1 MRQLTNYIVLLFLWL
16 NSMLAFGITVSS
28 GYAGIPTPTAETFK
42 DSLDWADY
50 YFNIHRFEE
59 AVPIYKKN
67 LEATN
72 EEEKIH
78 ILKKLAL
85 SEAALDNTEE
95 SISYIYDYFKI
106 DFQPTF
112 LLHEDF
118 DGIRREQSF
127 AKLSGT
133 VLPKFTGWSIFY
145 LFVCLIGF
153 YVTFVLLIN
162 KKIDK
167 QARILIATFV
177 FIHSLFIL
185 NICVNQTN
193 YVFEFPHTYLMS
205 TWSSFLYGPLLFLY
219 YKRVSKSSDLNKKDL
234 WHFLPTVVLTI
245 YLFFTVYG
253 FSGAQKVTQML
264 QRLEEGLNPGDST
277 KLLLLV
283 SLKAISLGVYA
294 LFVHWIL
301 TRNKEGLNKKTRIW
315 QKNIYLIHVSYVA
328 VYLVYGAYIIA
339 GINSGI
345 FYHAPIVLMST
356 MVLYIGYAANVQ
368 PDVFSG
374 RYSYTNRLF
383 PKYVKSGLTESLS
396 QELKQNLSDL
406 FQKEKLYRNNDIN
419 LDMVAD
425 KLDTTRHNASQLINE
440 HFNMSFREFVNSHR
454 IQEAKE
460 LLEKEHEL
468 NIIDIAYEVGY
479 NNKVSFNKAF
489 KKDTQLTPSEYLNN
503 LKQG

>member
-1 MRQLTNYIVLLFLWL
+1 MFLWL
-16 NSMLAFGITVSS
+16 NSMLAFGITLSS

-50 YFNIHRFEE
+50 YFNIHRFKE
-59 AVPIYKKN
+59 AVPLYKKN
-67 LEATN
+67 LEVSNKGQET
-72 EEEKIH
+72 H

-85 SEAALDNTEE
+85 CEAALDHPKE
-95 SISYIYDYFKI
+95 SIAYIYDYFNIEFK
-106 DFQPTF
+106 PTF

-118 DGIRREQSF
+118 DGIRDEQSF

-133 VLPKFTGWSIFY
+133 VLPKFTVWSTFY
-145 LFVCLIGF
+145 FFVSLIGF
-153 YVTFVLLIN
+153 YVTFVLFIN

-205 TWSSFLYGPLLFLY
+205 TWSSLLYGPLLFLY
-219 YKRVSKSSDLNKKDL
+219 FKRVSKSTDLNKKDL
-234 WHFLPTVVLTI
+234 WHLLPTVALTT
-245 YLFFTVYG
+245 YLFLTVYG
-253 FSGAQKVTQML
+253 FSGSYKVTQML

-283 SLKAISLGVYA
+283 VLKAISLGVYA
-294 LFVHWIL
+294 LFVHWIQ
-301 TRNKEGLNKKTRIW
+301 TKNKEGLSKKTRIW
-315 QKNIYLIHVSYVA
+315 QKNIYMIHVSYVA
-328 VYLVYGAYIIA
+328 IYVIYGGLIIA
-339 GINSGI
+339 GINSGT
-345 FYHAPIVLMST
+345 FYHAPIVLMSA
-356 MVLYIGYAANVQ
+356 MVLYVGYAANVQ

-374 RYSYTNRLF
+374 LYSYTNRLF
-383 PKYVKSGLTESLS
+383 PKYVKSGLTDSLS
-396 QELKQNLSDL
+396 NELKQNLSDL
-406 FQKEKLYRNNDIN
+406 FQNEKLYRNNDIN
-419 LDMVAD
+419 LDMVAN

-460 LLEKEHEL
+460 LLEKENEL

-489 KKDTQLTPSEYLNN
+489 KKDTQLTPSEYINN
-503 LKQG
+503 LNQG